1 MSQLIYLD
9 NAATTAVRPEVFE
22 KMKPFFIENYSN
34 PSAVYSFAGD
44 TKEAVEK
51 AREQIAAVLGAKA
64 KEIYFTAGGSES
76 DNWAIKGIA
85 EALQEKGKHIITSK
99 IEHHAVLHTCEYLEK
114 HGYEVT
120 YLDVD
125 ADGVVSPEAV
135 EKAIDECIKKGILAE
150 FLRKNRAEVL
160 RVSIF
165 EYDEEEHMRQEREES
180 RQEGFEEGE
189 KCGEVRIAKLII
201 ELNRQGRTEDIV
213 KMIPEGVRHTP
224 AGAEDMM

>member
-165 EYDEEEHMRQEREES
+165 EYDEEEHMRQ
-180 RQEGFEEGE
+180 
-189 KCGEVRIAKLII
+189 
-201 ELNRQGRTEDIV
+201 
-213 KMIPEGVRHTP
+213 
-224 AGAEDMM
+224 